1 MTEQH
6 IAEVV
11 AEERPLVAVKGI
23 PRQLK
28 RRPQWVNW
36 CLEERDEELTKIPYT
51 PGTLKRAKSN
61 DLMTWGTFEEAV
73 DALEARPG
81 RYSGIGFVF
90 CSGDPYTG
98 IDLDH
103 VRNPE
108 TGDLAEWAVEII
120 AVFGDAYKEISP
132 SGRGVHIIT
141 RGKVKEPRKIAGLE
155 IYSMERFFTV
165 TGRVL

>member
-1 MTEQH
+1 MTEQNTTTGTLGV
-6 IAEVV
+6 AEVV
-11 AEERPLVAVKGI
+11 PENIPAELGERT
-23 PRQLK
+23 
-28 RRPQWVNW
+28 QWVNW
-36 CLEERDEELTKIPYT
+36 CLEERSGELTKIPYT

-61 DLMTWGTFEEAV
+61 DLMTWGPFEEAV
-73 DALEARPG
+73 DALEAKPV

-108 TGDLAEWAVEII
+108 TGEIEEWGALILGAFE
-120 AVFGDAYKEISP
+120 DAYKEISP

-141 RGKVKEPRKIAGLE
+141 RGKVKEPRKIPGLE
-155 IYSMERFFTV
+155 IYSTERFFTV
-165 TGRVL
+165 TGRAL